1 MINYQRKNDRSL
13 QNTHTHETYNYK
25 NSSYEKVSNSTKNET
40 KTNKR
45 NIRAHDAD
53 SRCRVRVPV
62 DNQRARAQVL
72 RHRDMPL
79 RTSIPEIP
87 Y

>member
-1 MINYQRKNDRSL
+1 MISGDVIAMINYQRKNDRSL

-45 NIRAHDAD
+45 NII
-53 SRCRVRVPV
+53 SKTK
-62 DNQRARAQVL
+62 
-72 RHRDMPL
+72 RD
-79 RTSIPEIP
+79 
-87 Y
+87 

>member
-1 MINYQRKNDRSL
+1 MISVRASELFPAGILTQESL
-13 QNTHTHETYNYK
+13 
-25 NSSYEKVSNSTKNET
+25 SISVSL
-40 KTNKR
+40 
-45 NIRAHDAD
+45 RAHDAD

>member
-1 MINYQRKNDRSL
+1 MISGEVIAMINYQRKNDRSL

-45 NIRAHDAD
+45 NII
-53 SRCRVRVPV
+53 SKTK
-62 DNQRARAQVL
+62 
-72 RHRDMPL
+72 RD
-79 RTSIPEIP
+79 
-87 Y
+87 

>member
-1 MINYQRKNDRSL
+1 MISGDVIIAMINCHRKNDRSL

-45 NIRAHDAD
+45 NIISKTKRG
-53 SRCRVRVPV
+53 
-62 DNQRARAQVL
+62 
-72 RHRDMPL
+72 
-79 RTSIPEIP
+79 
-87 Y
+87 

>member
-1 MINYQRKNDRSL
+1 MISGDVIAMINYQRKNDRSL

-45 NIRAHDAD
+45 NIISKTKRG
-53 SRCRVRVPV
+53 
-62 DNQRARAQVL
+62 
-72 RHRDMPL
+72 
-79 RTSIPEIP
+79 
-87 Y
+87 